1 MEAQNN
7 SHKPTAIITS
17 GGGMKCAYSAGAL
30 VALAKHFKFTEPDIF
45 VAASGS
51 VGAMYYYL
59 AGQYDEIQKV
69 WTRYLP
75 SSSFI
80 RYAPFPSMRIN
91 YLVDTIARDYVPL
104 EIDKLEK
111 TKTRFFVPIT
121 DVESGRHRFVGNE
134 FWFNPYEVTRAAT
147 AIPILYNGH
156 VRLGSRTYLD
166 GDFTTSLATL
176 IRKALDEGARRII
189 CITNT
194 KEPGKLAKA
203 FFKAYAAFLHP
214 NLRTMFLTDLEGAE
228 RIDWPDDMEFIC
240 VSPSFP
246 LPAVIYSRNRREII
260 ETFNMGYDDLMA
272 KSEEL
277 ERLLKP

>member
-1 MEAQNN
+1 MEPDAQPGG
-7 SHKPTAIITS
+7 KTAIITS
-17 GGGMKCAYSAGAL
+17 GGGMKCAYGAGAL
-30 VALAKHFKFTEPDIF
+30 VALAKNLEFTRPDIF

-59 AGQYDEIQKV
+59 ARQYDDIQKI

-80 RYAPFPSMRIN
+80 SYAPFPSMRIN
-91 YLVDTIARDYVPL
+91 YLVDTIARDYLPL
-104 EIDKLEK
+104 NVDTIYQSE
-111 TKTRFFVPIT
+111 TKYFVPVT
-121 DVESGRHRFVGNE
+121 DVDTGRHHFVGGNM
-134 FWFNPYEVTRAAT
+134 WFDPYEVTRAAT

-156 VRLGSRTYLD
+156 VRLGGHTYLD

-194 KEPGKLAKA
+194 TEPGRVAKL
-203 FFKAYAAFLHP
+203 FFKVYANFLHP
-214 NLRTMFLTDLEGAE
+214 NLRTMFLNDLDNTE
-228 RIDWPDDMEFIC
+228 RIEWPDDIKFSCI
-240 VSPSFP
+240 SPTFP
-246 LPAVIYSRNRREII
+246 LPAVIYSRNRREIT

-272 KSEEL
+272 KQDEIRS
-277 ERLLKP
+277 LLA